1 MPDLDFAVDGA
12 EVVTFAVAPT
22 LALKLR
28 ITDSGEEP
36 VHAVMLDCQVRIEAP
51 RRRYVPAERERLGDL
66 FGDPS
71 RWSQTL
77 RSLLWTHASVN
88 VPPFAGS
95 VLVDL
100 RLPCTYDFNVQVTKY
115 FDSLEDGEVPLTLLF
130 SGSVFFAGPGGALQV
145 ERVSWSKEAG
155 YRLPVRVWRDVID
168 HYYPNTA
175 WLNLHK
181 DVFDRLAAYKARRG
195 LPTWEQALEALLL
208 NAEELRAR

>member
-208 NAEELRAR
+208 NAEELRAP

>member
-1 MPDLDFAVDGA
+1 MPDLDFAVEGA
-12 EVVTFAVAPT
+12 EVVTFAVTPT

-51 RRRYVPAERERLGDL
+51 RRRYVPAERERLGEL

-77 RSLLWTHASVN
+77 RSLLWTHVSVN
-88 VPPFAGS
+88 VPPFTGS

-130 SGSVFFAGPGGALQV
+130 SGSVFFAALGGALQV

-168 HYYPNTA
+168 HYYANTA

>member
-1 MPDLDFAVDGA
+1 MPDLDFAVEGA
-12 EVVTFAVAPT
+12 ELVTFAVAPT

-51 RRRYVPAERERLGDL
+51 RRRYVPAERERLGEL

-77 RSLLWTHASVN
+77 RSLLWTHVSVN

-130 SGSVFFAGPGGALQV
+130 SGSVFFAALDGALQV

>member
-1 MPDLDFAVDGA
+1 MPDLDFAVEGA
-12 EVVTFAVAPT
+12 EMVTFAVAPT

-28 ITDSGEEP
+28 LTDSGEEP

-51 RRRYVPAERERLGDL
+51 RRRYVPAERERLGEL

-88 VPPFAGS
+88 VPPFTGS

-130 SGSVFFAGPGGALQV
+130 SGSIFFAAPGGALQV

-208 NAEELRAR
+208 NAEELRTR

>member
-1 MPDLDFAVDGA
+1 MPDLDFVVEGA
-12 EVVTFAVAPT
+12 DAVTFAVAPT

-28 ITDSGEEP
+28 ITDSGEDP
-36 VHAVMLDCQVRIEAP
+36 IHAVMLDCQVRIEAP
-51 RRRYVPAERERLGDL
+51 RRRYAPAERERLGEL

-88 VPPFAGS
+88 VPPFTGS

-115 FDSLEDGEVPLTLLF
+115 FDSLEEGEVPLTLLF
-130 SGSVFFAGPGGALQV
+130 SGSVFFAASGGALQV
-145 ERVSWSKEAG
+145 ERVSWSKEAS

-175 WLNLHK
+175 WLNLRK
-181 DVFDRLAAYKARRG
+181 DVFDRLAAFKTRRG
-195 LPTWEQALEALLL
+195 LPTWEQTLEALLM
-208 NAEELRAR
+208 NAEEFRAL

>member
-1 MPDLDFAVDGA
+1 MPDLDFAVEGA

-28 ITDSGEEP
+28 ITDSGEQP

-51 RRRYVPAERERLGDL
+51 RRRYVPAERERLGEL

-88 VPPFAGS
+88 VPPFTGS

-130 SGSVFFAGPGGALQV
+130 SGSVFFAAPGGALQV

-208 NAEELRAR
+208 NAEELRTR

>member
-1 MPDLDFAVDGA
+1 MPDLDFAVEGA
-12 EVVTFAVAPT
+12 EVVTFAVTPT

-36 VHAVMLDCQVRIEAP
+36 VHAGMLDCQGRSEAP
-51 RRRYVPAERERLGDL
+51 RRRYVPAERERLGEL

-77 RSLLWTHASVN
+77 RSLLWTHVSVN
-88 VPPFAGS
+88 VPPFTGS

-195 LPTWEQALEALLL
+195 LPTWEQALEELLL

>member
-1 MPDLDFAVDGA
+1 MPDLDFAVEGA

-77 RSLLWTHASVN
+77 RSLLWTHVSVN
-88 VPPFAGS
+88 VPPFADS

-155 YRLPVRVWRDVID
+155 YRLPVRVWRDVIE

-208 NAEELRAR
+208 NAEESRAR

>member
-1 MPDLDFAVDGA
+1 MPDLDFAVEGA
-12 EVVTFAVAPT
+12 EVVTFAVTPT

-28 ITDSGEEP
+28 ITESSGEP
-36 VHAVMLDCQVRIEAP
+36 IHAVMLDCQVRIEAP
-51 RRRYVPAERERLGDL
+51 RRRYVPEERERLGEL

-88 VPPFAGS
+88 APPFADT

-100 RLPCTYDFNVQVTKY
+100 QLPCSYDFNVQVTKY
-115 FDSLEDGEVPLTLLF
+115 FDSLQDGEVPLTLLF

-145 ERVSWSKEAG
+145 ERINWSKEAG

-175 WLNLHK
+175 WLNLRK

-195 LPTWEQALEALLL
+195 LPTWEQALEGLLL
-208 NAEELRAR
+208 HAEELRAP

>member
-1 MPDLDFAVDGA
+1 MPDLDFAVEGA
-12 EVVTFAVAPT
+12 EVVTFAVTPT

-88 VPPFAGS
+88 VPPFTGS

-168 HYYPNTA
+168 HYYPNAA

-195 LPTWEQALEALLL
+195 LPTWEQALEELLL

>member
-1 MPDLDFAVDGA
+1 MPDLDFAVEGA

-88 VPPFAGS
+88 VPPFTGS

>member
-1 MPDLDFAVDGA
+1 MPDLDFAVEGA
-12 EVVTFAVAPT
+12 ELVTFAVAPT

-51 RRRYVPAERERLGDL
+51 RRRYVPAERERLGEL

-88 VPPFAGS
+88 VPPFTGS

-130 SGSVFFAGPGGALQV
+130 SGSVFFAAPGGALQV

>member
-1 MPDLDFAVDGA
+1 MPDLDFAVEGA

-88 VPPFAGS
+88 VPPFADS

-181 DVFDRLAAYKARRG
+181 DVFDRLAAYKTRRG

>member
-1 MPDLDFAVDGA
+1 MPDLDFAVEGA
-12 EVVTFAVAPT
+12 ELVTFAVAPT

-51 RRRYVPAERERLGDL
+51 RRRYVPAERERLGEL

-77 RSLLWTHASVN
+77 RSLLWTHVSVN
-88 VPPFAGS
+88 VPPFTGS

-195 LPTWEQALEALLL
+195 LPTWEQALEELLL

>member
-1 MPDLDFAVDGA
+1 MPDLDFAVEGA
-12 EVVTFAVAPT
+12 ELVTFAVAPT

-51 RRRYVPAERERLGDL
+51 RRRYVPAERERLGEL

-88 VPPFAGS
+88 VPPFTGS

-168 HYYPNTA
+168 HYYANTA

>member
-1 MPDLDFAVDGA
+1 MPDLNFAVEGA
-12 EVVTFAVAPT
+12 EVVTFAVAPA

-28 ITDSGEEP
+28 ITDSGEAP

-88 VPPFAGS
+88 VPPFTGS

-130 SGSVFFAGPGGALQV
+130 SGSVFFAGSGGALQV

-195 LPTWEQALEALLL
+195 LPTWEQALEALLV
-208 NAEELRAR
+208 NAEELRAP

>member
-1 MPDLDFAVDGA
+1 MPDLDFAVEGA
-12 EVVTFAVAPT
+12 EMVTFAVAPT

-51 RRRYVPAERERLGDL
+51 RRRYVPAERERLGEL

-88 VPPFAGS
+88 VPPFTGS

-130 SGSVFFAGPGGALQV
+130 SGSIFFAAPDGALQV

-208 NAEELRAR
+208 NAAELRTR

>member
-1 MPDLDFAVDGA
+1 MPDLDFAVEGA

-36 VHAVMLDCQVRIEAP
+36 VHAVMLDCQVRIEAA

-88 VPPFAGS
+88 VPPFTGS

-115 FDSLEDGEVPLTLLF
+115 FDGLEDGEVPLTLLF
-130 SGSVFFAGPGGALQV
+130 SGSVFFAAPGGALQV

>member
-12 EVVTFAVAPT
+12 EVVTFAVTPT

-145 ERVSWSKEAG
+145 ERVSWSKEAS
-155 YRLPVRVWRDVID
+155 YRLPVRVWREVID

>member
-1 MPDLDFAVDGA
+1 MPDLDFAVEGA
-12 EVVTFAVAPT
+12 EVVTFAVTPT

-88 VPPFAGS
+88 VPPFTGS

-145 ERVSWSKEAG
+145 ERVSWSKKAG

-168 HYYPNTA
+168 HYYPNAA

-195 LPTWEQALEALLL
+195 LPTWEQALEELLL

>member
-1 MPDLDFAVDGA
+1 MPDLDFAVEGA
-12 EVVTFAVAPT
+12 EMVTFAVAPT

-51 RRRYVPAERERLGDL
+51 RRRYVPAERERLGEL

-88 VPPFAGS
+88 VPPFTGS

-130 SGSVFFAGPGGALQV
+130 SGSIFFAAPGGALQV

-208 NAEELRAR
+208 NAEELRTR

>member
-1 MPDLDFAVDGA
+1 MPDLDFAVEGA
-12 EVVTFAVAPT
+12 ELVTFAVAPT

-51 RRRYVPAERERLGDL
+51 RRRYVPAERERLGEL

-77 RSLLWTHASVN
+77 RSLLWTHVSVN
-88 VPPFAGS
+88 VPPFTGS

-130 SGSVFFAGPGGALQV
+130 SGSVFFAALGGALQV

-168 HYYPNTA
+168 HYYANTA

>member
-1 MPDLDFAVDGA
+1 MPDLDFAVEGA
-12 EVVTFAVAPT
+12 EVVTFAVTPT

-88 VPPFAGS
+88 VPPFTGS

>member
-1 MPDLDFAVDGA
+1 MPDLDFAVEGA
-12 EVVTFAVAPT
+12 EAVSFAVAPT
-22 LALKLR
+22 LALKLG
-28 ITDSGEEP
+28 ITESSGEAI
-36 VHAVMLDCQVRIEAP
+36 HAVMLDCQVRIEAP
-51 RRRYVPAERERLGDL
+51 RRRYVREERERLGEL

-115 FDSLEDGEVPLTLLF
+115 FDSLEDGEVPLSLLF

-145 ERVSWSKEAG
+145 ERISWSKEAG
-155 YRLPVRVWRDVID
+155 YRLPVRVWREVID

-175 WLNLHK
+175 WLNLRK
-181 DVFDRLAAYKARRG
+181 DVFDRLAAYKSRRA
-195 LPTWEQALEALLL
+195 LPTWEQALEALLIH
-208 NAEELRAR
+208 AEELRAP

>member
-1 MPDLDFAVDGA
+1 MPDLDFAVEGA
-12 EVVTFAVAPT
+12 EMVTFAVTPT

-88 VPPFAGS
+88 VPPFTGS

-168 HYYPNTA
+168 HYYPNAA

-195 LPTWEQALEALLL
+195 LPTWEQALEELLL